1 MKRMLEY
8 ADKYL
13 QKSNWKDIGIIKYC
27 LFSFGLLAGT
37 YIPQKNKKCVRI
49 IAIISFIITTI
60 LIMVKFFS
68 VIMEKSE

>member
-1 MKRMLEY
+1 MKQLLDY
-8 ADKYL
+8 GDLYL

-37 YIPQKNKKCVRI
+37 YIPQEDKEFARI
-49 IAIISFIITTI
+49 ISGIGFIVSTI

-68 VIMEKSE
+68 VITEKSE

>member
-37 YIPQKNKKCVRI
+37 YITKKNKECARI
-49 IAIISFIITTI
+49 IAAIGFIVSTI

-68 VIMEKSE
+68 VITEKSE

>member
-1 MKRMLEY
+1 MKQLLDY
-8 ADKYL
+8 GDQYL
-13 QKSNWKDIGIIKYC
+13 QKSTWKDIGIIKFC

-37 YIPQKNKKCVRI
+37 YIPQKDKERARI
-49 IAIISFIITTI
+49 IADISFIVSTM

>member
-1 MKRMLEY
+1 MKRILKY

-27 LFSFGLLAGT
+27 LFSFGLLTGT
-37 YIPQKNKKCVRI
+37 YIPQKNKECARI
-49 IAIISFIITTI
+49 IAIVGFIVTAI

-68 VIMEKSE
+68 VITEKNE

>member
-27 LFSFGLLAGT
+27 LFSFGLLTGT
-37 YIPQKNKKCVRI
+37 YIPQKNKECVRI
-49 IAIISFIITTI
+49 IAIIGFIVTTT
-60 LIMVKFFS
+60 LIMTKFFS

>member
-1 MKRMLEY
+1 MKQMLEY

-37 YIPQKNKKCVRI
+37 YIPQKNKECARI
-49 IAIISFIITTI
+49 IAIIGFIVTTI
-60 LIMVKFFS
+60 LILVKFFS
-68 VIMEKSE
+68 VITEKNE